1 MDEAGFL
8 GMQEE
13 QQLTIPMC
21 DYLPVL
27 ARMLNACIASP
38 ELHLGLFV
46 LRSAGRAR
54 LDFYQN
60 LQYKF
65 IELLSVA
72 FVESDEE
79 TVRRSITHRC
89 RPALR
94 RARLDPR
101 APDGAS
107 ALPLGR
113 GGVAVWRVRARR
125 ALEAWLAAAINA
137 ATSVPRCILL
147 PSAGAGIAPRPPPP
161 PPLPCQ
167 VSEAQVALGHH
178 AGASRPSHPHP
189 ASGASRLEVAM
200 SPQCPDPAAARTHKR
215 SLRLPTAVLHLGA
228 ALGLHGRGQGQEP
241 VSGAADAQGG
251 RAVLARQRLR
261 AVHRQVSPTARR
273 PRARWSEARVELVRN
288 DG

>member
-1 MDEAGFL
+1 MWPPKSTYHWIDAALDPRTAQAARRTPLRFPASQDPAGVRIECTSENDLYFHYTHTMDEAGFL

-38 ELHLGLFV
+38 ELQLGLFV

-113 GGVAVWRVRARR
+113 GG
-125 ALEAWLAAAINA
+125 L
-137 ATSVPRCILL
+137 
-147 PSAGAGIAPRPPPP
+147 
-161 PPLPCQ
+161 
-167 VSEAQVALGHH
+167 
-178 AGASRPSHPHP
+178 
-189 ASGASRLEVAM
+189 
-200 SPQCPDPAAARTHKR
+200 
-215 SLRLPTAVLHLGA
+215 
-228 ALGLHGRGQGQEP
+228 
-241 VSGAADAQGG
+241 
-251 RAVLARQRLR
+251 
-261 AVHRQVSPTARR
+261 
-273 PRARWSEARVELVRN
+273 
-288 DG
+288 